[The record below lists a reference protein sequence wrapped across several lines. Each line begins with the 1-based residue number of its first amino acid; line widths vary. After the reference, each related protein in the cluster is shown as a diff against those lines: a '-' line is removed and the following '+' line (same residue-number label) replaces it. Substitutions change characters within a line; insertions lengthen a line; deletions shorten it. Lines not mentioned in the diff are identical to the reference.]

1 MALLP
6 TVNRIQNTKISKGS
20 FLSYPSELGHMKR
33 SEHYVMFFI
42 NVQSNSKINYGSG
55 SYAPSAGPPDNP
67 QPGGVRNDPGTLSI
81 DRAETKQL
89 GQAIALYMPNQ
100 ISVQQKAN
108 YGEAEIGMLVAGAQ
122 GAIKNFANANMSV
135 GDIASAAG
143 ATVVDGVV
151 NGGAEL
157 GYAALKAADG
167 TVAPGAVAAFEAAT
181 GKVRNN
187 RTEMKFEG
195 IERRGFSFDFRLLP
209 TSPEEAQAIEEIV
222 TAFRYHSMPEIDGN
236 QSSSRTMN
244 APSTFDI
251 EYKPNKHLHRIATS
265 VLENVEVKYGG
276 DRTQFFTD
284 DQPVETS
291 ISLSFREL
299 GIITKNQI
307 AAGF

>member
-6 TVNRIQNTKISKGS
+6 TVTRIQQGSAGKGN

-42 NVQSNSKINYGSG
+42 NTQANSEVSYGSG
-55 SYAPSAGPPDNP
+55 AFAASAGPGG
-67 QPGGVRNDPGTLSI
+67 QSPGGVRNDPGTLSVK
-81 DRAETKQL
+81 RAETKQL
-89 GQAIALYMPNQ
+89 SQAIALYMPNQ
-100 ISVQQKAN
+100 LSVSQKAN

-122 GAIKNFANANMSV
+122 GAIKNFANADMSV
-135 GDIASAAG
+135 TGIASAAG

-157 GYAALKAADG
+157 GYAALQAADA

-181 GKVRNN
+181 GKVKNN

-195 IERRGFSFDFRLLP
+195 IERRSFSFQFRLLP
-209 TSPEEAQAIEEIV
+209 TSPEEAQKIEEIV
-222 TAFRYHSMPEIDGN
+222 TAFRYHSMPEILGD
-236 QSSSRTMN
+236 QASSRTMSM
-244 APSTFDI
+244 PSTFDI

-265 VLENVEVKYGG
+265 VLESVEVSYGG
-276 DRTQFFTD
+276 ERTQFFTD

-291 ISLSFREL
+291 ISLTFKEL

-307 AAGF
+307 AQGF